1 MSLQLIPADQVLE
14 RLGTFS
20 TVIDA
25 RSPGEYAEDHLPGA
39 LNWPTLNDQERHQV
53 GTEYK
58 QFNAFEAKKRG
69 AAMAARN
76 IAAHIERE
84 VMDKPKDWAPLV
96 YCWRG
101 GKRSGAMTH
110 VLREVGWDARQLDGG
125 YKSYR
130 RHVVADLA
138 VLPGRFALRVICG
151 LTGSGK
157 SRLLAEL
164 ARQGAQVLDLE
175 GMAAHRGSVLGAL
188 PDEPQPAQKRFESR
202 LLEAL
207 RALDFMKPVFVESES
222 KKIGALHVP
231 EALIERMWAS
241 PCVRVETAPDGRV
254 ALLMEEYAH
263 FFVGRE
269 VLAAR
274 LKSLAPLHGHET
286 IGRWLQH
293 VAAGQWEPLVADL
306 LARHYDPSYTRSI
319 TGHYPGYGTARRV
332 YIADISASAFAAAA
346 REILSGEPV
355 TAP

>member
-1 MSLQLIPADQVLE
+1 MRSDVATVDD
-14 RLGTFS
+14 LGAFDA
-20 TVIDA
+20 VIDV
-25 RSPGEYAEDHLPGA
+25 RSPSEFAEDHVPGA
-39 LNWPTLNDQERHQV
+39 LNCPVLDDAERALV
-53 GTEYK
+53 GTLYK
-58 QFNAFEAKKRG
+58 QDSPFAARRVG
-69 AAMAARN
+69 AAIVARN
-76 IAAHIERE
+76 IARHLDASLAAHPRG
-84 VMDKPKDWAPLV
+84 WRPLV